1 MAKKKHHE
9 EDHVDE
15 TWLIPY
21 SDMLT
26 LLLALFIV
34 MFAMSKIDQDKL
46 KSVSQGFNSVLG
58 GGNGVMEGSGDK
70 VSVEEVV
77 TNETKEENQMNDVK
91 AMIEKEISS
100 SGYGDKVKVDLNSEG
115 LNIIIQDAV
124 LFNSGDAGIL
134 KDVEP
139 LLNQVAKSLKQ
150 LNNEIEIVGHT
161 DNVPIKNSKY
171 DSNLDLSSSRAINV
185 LNYMVGVGGLDPSH
199 MSTRA
204 YGEYKPKYDNS
215 TEDGRTK
222 NRRVEIFVVRNYPV
236 DNDKSSTTKN

>member
-1 MAKKKHHE
+1 MRKKKHHE
-9 EDHVDE
+9 EEHVDE

-21 SDMLT
+21 SDMMT

-34 MFAMSKIDQDKL
+34 MFAMSKVDQDKF
-46 KSVSQGFNSVLG
+46 KSISRGFNSVFS
-58 GGNGVMEGSGDK
+58 GGNGIMDGSG
-70 VSVEEVV
+70 SPASIEEIV
-77 TNETKEENQMNDVK
+77 TNETMEENQMNDVK
-91 AMIEKEISS
+91 SMIEEEITS
-100 SGYGDKVKVDLNSEG
+100 SGYGDKVKVDLNSAG

-124 LFNSGDAGIL
+124 LFNSGDASIL

-139 LLNQVAKSLKQ
+139 LLNQVAKSLKT

-185 LNYMVGVGGLDPSH
+185 LNYMVSVGGLNPSH

-215 TEDGRTK
+215 TEEGKTK

-236 DNDKSSTTKN
+236 DNDKSTTTKN